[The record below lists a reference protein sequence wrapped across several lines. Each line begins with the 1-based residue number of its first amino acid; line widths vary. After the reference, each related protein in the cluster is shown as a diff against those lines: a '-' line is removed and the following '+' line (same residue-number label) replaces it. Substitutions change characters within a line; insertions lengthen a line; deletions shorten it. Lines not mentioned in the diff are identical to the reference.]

1 MGFRGRAAPLVHGH
15 GVRCLCPE
23 RARSQSPGCAEH
35 PGSKEPGRVL
45 YPNGVRSQAS
55 RGAAW
60 SRSEVRSPA
69 DGESARPRGWRS
81 YPVGVQDP
89 TWLLRPGVLSAP
101 RALRS
106 CPFRAQTPI
115 AMAAHLRC
123 AARHRKPCPVGVPV
137 RSLSI
142 GLSKKKNQKG
152 VSFGRV
158 AVTTLSDEAFGRV
171 APGRTVAKPG

>member
-1 MGFRGRAAPLVHGH
+1 MQYVQGACNCCYACQARRPASGDPKGAGLPMSRSALQVRGH

-69 DGESARPRGWRS
+69 DGDSARPRGWRS

-89 TWLLRPGVLSAP
+89 PWLLRPGVLSAP

-115 AMAAHLRC
+115 AWPCIRA
-123 AARHRKPCPVGVPV
+123 AARHRKPCPVGGRMGADHQRNVVPA
-137 RSLSI
+137 RS
-142 GLSKKKNQKG
+142 
-152 VSFGRV
+152 
-158 AVTTLSDEAFGRV
+158 
-171 APGRTVAKPG
+171 